1 MRAAVLVSLGV
12 AVGVWGSHQVRR
24 RVRALTPTSLVGS
37 AARTL
42 AGRTAAAA
50 VGVRQLGEDI
60 RDAADR
66 REAELTAA
74 MAAASG
80 PAALA
85 AAGGTAA
92 LAAAGGTAAL
102 AGAGGPAALAGAGG
116 PAEDPR
122 EPSGPSSQNA
132 RQRSGP
138 AGRIG

>member
-1 MRAAVLVSLGV
+1 VIRGAVLVSLGA

-24 RVRALTPTSLVGS
+24 RVRALTPTSLVGT
-37 AARTL
+37 AARSL

-50 VGVRQLGEDI
+50 VGVRQLTGEI

-66 REAELTAA
+66 REAELTVAL
-74 MAAASG
+74 AAAGGAAALAAAGG

-85 AAGGTAA
+85 AAGRP
-92 LAAAGGTAAL
+92 AAAG
-102 AGAGGPAALAGAGG
+102 AGR

-122 EPSGPSSQNA
+122 EPSGRSSQNA
-132 RQRSGP
+132 PQRPGR

>member
-1 MRAAVLVSLGV
+1 MRGAVLVSLGA

-24 RVRALTPTSLVGS
+24 RVRAITPSGLVGS

-50 VGVRQLGEDI
+50 VGVRQLTAEI

-74 MAAASG
+74 MAAAGG
-80 PAALA
+80 PAAMA
-85 AAGGTAA
+85 A
-92 LAAAGGTAAL
+92 
-102 AGAGGPAALAGAGG
+102 AGGPAAMAAAGGAAAMAAAGRPAAAGAGR

-122 EPSGPSSQNA
+122 EPSGRSSQNA
-132 RQRSGP
+132 PQGP
-138 AGRIG
+138 GRAGRIG